1 MARVALKSKMFAGLL
16 VVALSLGATPSIAVA
31 GTASELDKLQEI
43 EVHPDDSIAV
53 LQSRLDVKN
62 VLVSGV
68 VTEDLRP
75 VEGALIVARIW
86 PNTSILQDVK
96 EGEKAPVK
104 IVDYATTSPDGQFVI
119 SLLPDLVDKDY
130 WELDGS
136 VSVQIWLVHNGKE
149 VPWNFSALPPSE
161 KESSGNWSTE
171 VIQQSESKFDEGLEV
186 DFEIG
191 QEPNV
196 RQSDDPAASWFGV
209 DALASS
215 ERSSLGLIDGGVP
228 VTLATSTCWA
238 AVPVGGTWIYNNRE
252 RFMAVYGWTGAKAQI
267 SQAVSSSSTH
277 TVGIGYRPNGGSWS
291 VNGSVT
297 QTISTGSAQTV
308 TGITNAFIHNSINYR
323 QWNCSEAND
332 NTAIIGTEIR
342 PAGFYDI
349 FNEPHTSALHVSY
362 TLGCVP
368 KSAGTSIIKTQGTN
382 QTFSAGVTTPL
393 MNLSARSGFN
403 QGTRLEFNVTAP
415 SKVCGNSSQGWL
427 AASSIDVRSQ

>member
-1 MARVALKSKMFAGLL
+1 MVRVGLKSKVLSVVLLAGF
-16 VVALSLGATPSIAVA
+16 SLGLTPYVATAATSA
-31 GTASELDKLQEI
+31 ELEELRGV
-43 EVHPDDSIAV
+43 EVEADDSIAV
-53 LQSRLDVKN
+53 LQSRLAQN
-62 VLVSGV
+62 HVLVSGM
-68 VTEDLRP
+68 VTEDSRP
-75 VEGALIVARIW
+75 VERASIVARIW
-86 PNTSILQDVK
+86 PNTAVLQGLKV
-96 EGEKAPVK
+96 GEKAPVL
-104 IVDYATTSPDGQFVI
+104 IVDYATTGPDGRFAI
-119 SLLPDLVDKDY
+119 ALLPELVDESY
-130 WELDGS
+130 RELDGS
-136 VSVQIWLVHNGKE
+136 VSVQIWLVHDGRE
-149 VPWNFSALPPSE
+149 VPWNFSALPPSV
-161 KESSGNWSTE
+161 KDGSGNWSTE
-171 VIQQSESKFDEGLEV
+171 ALRQSESKLNEALQV

-191 QEPNV
+191 TRANV
-196 RQSDDPAASWFGV
+196 TQSDDPATSWVGSDSAF
-209 DALASS
+209 SS
-215 ERSSLGLIDGGVP
+215 ERSPFATIDGGVP
-228 VTLATSTCWA
+228 VALATSTCWA
-238 AVPVGGTWIYNNRE
+238 AVPVGGTWLYNNRE
-252 RFMAVYGWTGAKAQI
+252 RFMAVYGWTGAMAKI

-277 TVGIGYRPNGGSWS
+277 TVGIGYKPNVGSWS

-297 QTISTGSAQTV
+297 QTISTSSSQTV

-323 QWNCSEAND
+323 RWNCSEAND